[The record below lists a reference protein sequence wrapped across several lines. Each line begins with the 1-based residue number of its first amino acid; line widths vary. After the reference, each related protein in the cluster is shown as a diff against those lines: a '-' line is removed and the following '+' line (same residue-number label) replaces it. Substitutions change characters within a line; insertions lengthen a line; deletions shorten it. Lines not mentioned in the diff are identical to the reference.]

1 MAGPLQAIGF
11 VLLFASLSLLLPLL
25 GLFSNAAIGLVTL
38 RLGWQRGLFIATIS
52 SIILAGISL
61 FTNDDALT
69 DFALSMLNWLPMI
82 LLATLLGSTVSWK
95 RTLTTLLA
103 VAAMGIVLFHV
114 SVDDPVKFWQSQPIW
129 DQYLDLIQALQLI
142 PDSMPTANREQ
153 ILAQIAESMTSSL
166 AITALLVLLIS
177 LIIARFWQSKLYNP
191 GGFQREWH
199 TLNLGKEPALAMMVI
214 VGLALF
220 SDQGWS
226 TDLVL
231 TGLAIF
237 LFQGLALAHGLIN
250 QHQGNRRWL
259 IAMYVLLALIPFY
272 TSILLAAFG
281 IIDGVANFRSLNKA
295 NEI

>member
-38 RLGWQRGLFIATIS
+38 RLGWQQGLFIATIS

-61 FTNDDALT
+61 FTNGDALT

-82 LLATLLGSTVSWK
+82 LLATLLGFTVSWK
-95 RTLTTLLA
+95 RTLTTLLT
-103 VAAMGIVLFHV
+103 VAAVGIVLFHV

-129 DQYLDLIQALQLI
+129 NQYLALIQALQPI
-142 PDSMPTANREQ
+142 PDSMPTDNREQ
-153 ILAQIAESMTSSL
+153 LAQIAESMTSSL

-220 SDQGWS
+220 SKQSWS

-250 QHQGNRRWL
+250 QHQGDRRWL